1 MAAPRI
7 VTASERTALDAAV
20 AKARREGLE
29 VGRAEAQREAERAMA
44 ERLAAARAE
53 HEQEITRR
61 DEAEARNRIEVRG
74 AAFWRGL
81 AKGIAAGVFV
91 GIAASVTVGWVVIA
105 QQEASLAAGATTAL
119 QGAAQQD
126 IVDTLRGTA
135 Q

>member
-81 AKGIAAGVFV
+81 AKGIAIGVLAGVVMSFLI
-91 GIAASVTVGWVVIA
+91 G
-105 QQEASLAAGATTAL
+105 EANLIAGAEMAL
-119 QGAAQQD
+119 RGEAQDD
-126 IVDTLRGTA
+126 IIDTLRGTA